1 MQGIVIIVIIA
12 AFISFMRS
20 AGTTDK
26 KNAGKNN
33 ASAASSAG
41 SVQEQQFKPISA
53 KPRGY
58 QAPAAPIT
66 AAPAAPAEKKP
77 TQSAL
82 PFKPLSREGLSKPL
96 APSAEGQQNPAPLR
110 AEPLKPA
117 SPNTD
122 IKKAPAP
129 AAEPEAPAPTPKQ
142 RPAAVLST
150 TLTPAAMRDMMVM
163 KEILDKPVALRN
175 RRVRQ

>member
-58 QAPAAPIT
+58 QAPAAPIS
-66 AAPAAPAEKKP
+66 AAPAEKKQM
-77 TQSAL
+77 QSAL
-82 PFKPLSREGLSKPL
+82 PFKPLSREGLSKPI
-96 APSAEGQQNPAPLR
+96 AASAEGQLNPAPLR
-110 AEPLKPA
+110 AEPLKPV
-117 SPNTD
+117 PLNTD

-175 RRVRQ
+175 KRVR